1 MGIWWPAHDGFDSP
15 AIHASL
21 STRFLMSIYQT
32 TRLPN
37 GVTVASA
44 TLPHMTSV
52 SLGLWVGVG
61 GRHEPAELSG
71 ISHFIE
77 HMLFKGTA
85 RRSAEQISQSIE
97 GIGGTLNAFTGEDH
111 TCFYA
116 RVTHDRWKAV
126 ADVLA
131 DMFLHSRFDPADI
144 AKERNV
150 IKEELASYYDQ
161 PQQYVHELLNELQW
175 PDQPLGRSLTGSL
188 KTLNAMRR
196 AHFVDYMAKH
206 YVSGTTLICA
216 AGRIEHAELVE
227 VATKLTRR
235 CPPGPKPAFAPANHP
250 QTKPSIRLDTRKTE
264 QTQLALGLHTASRH
278 DPRRFALR
286 LLNTIVGETMSSR
299 LFVELRENRG
309 LAYDIQSSASA
320 FEDTG
325 DFVVSAG
332 LDADNLER
340 SLKLILRELRR
351 LTEEPVPAGELKRA
365 KDYVIGQMELSLES
379 TEHYM
384 MTLGEQLL
392 GFGRVIPQEDVVKR
406 LRAVRAS
413 DLRRTMSDF
422 LRPERMSLALVSP
435 LKDGRGMEK
444 ILARASA

>member
-1 MGIWWPAHDGFDSP
+1 MA
-15 AIHASL
+15 
-21 STRFLMSIYQT
+21 IYQT
-32 TRLPN
+32 TRLSN
-37 GVTVASA
+37 GVTVATT

-61 GRHEPAELSG
+61 GRNEPAELNG

-85 RRSAEQISQSIE
+85 RRSAEEISQSVE
-97 GIGGTLNAFTGEDH
+97 GIGGTLNAFTSEDH

-126 ADVLA
+126 ADVIA

-175 PDQPLGRSLTGSL
+175 PDQPLGRSLTGSV

-196 AHFVDYMAKH
+196 QHFVDYMARH
-206 YVSGTTLICA
+206 YVGDATLLCA

-227 VATKLTRR
+227 VAQRLTRR
-235 CPPGPKPAFAPANHP
+235 CRLGPKPAFAPATNP
-250 QTKPSIRLDTRKTE
+250 QTKPTVRLDTRKTE
-264 QTQLALGLHTASRH
+264 QTQLALGLRAASRH
-278 DPRRFALR
+278 DPRRFPLR
-286 LLNTIVGETMSSR
+286 LLNTLVGETMSSR

-309 LAYDIQSSASA
+309 LAYDIHSSTST

-332 LDADNLER
+332 LDAANLDKA
-340 SLKLILRELRR
+340 LKLILRELRR
-351 LTEEPVPAGELKRA
+351 LADEPVSPGELKRA

-379 TEHYM
+379 TENHM
-384 MTLGEQLL
+384 MSLGEQLL

-435 LKDGRGMEK
+435 LKDGRGIEG
-444 ILARASA
+444 ILAKATT

>member
-1 MGIWWPAHDGFDSP
+1 
-15 AIHASL
+15 
-21 STRFLMSIYQT
+21 MSIYQT

-44 TLPHMTSV
+44 SMPHMTSV
-52 SLGLWVGVG
+52 SLGLWIGVG
-61 GRHEPAELSG
+61 GRHEPAALGG

-77 HMLFKGTA
+77 HMLFKGTEH
-85 RRSAEQISQSIE
+85 RSAQEISQSVE
-97 GIGGTLNAFTGEDH
+97 GIGGSLNAFTSEDH

-131 DMFLHSRFDPADI
+131 DMLLHSRFDPADI

-175 PDQPLGRSLTGSL
+175 PDQPLGRSLTGSV
-188 KTLNAMRR
+188 KTLDAIRR
-196 AHFVDYMAKH
+196 AHFIDYMAKH
-206 YVSGTTLICA
+206 YVGEATLVCA

-227 VATKLTRR
+227 TARRLTRHCR
-235 CPPGPKPAFAPANHP
+235 RGAKPGFVPAVHP
-250 QTKPSIRLDTRKTE
+250 QTRPSLRLDTRQTE
-264 QTQLALGLHTASRH
+264 QSQLALGLRGVSRH

-286 LLNTIVGETMSSR
+286 LINALAGETMSSR
-299 LFVELRENRG
+299 LFVEIRENRG
-309 LAYDIQSSASA
+309 LAYDIHSSASS

-332 LDADNLER
+332 LDPDSLER
-340 SLKLILRELRR
+340 TLKLILRELRR
-351 LTEEPVPAGELKRA
+351 LAEEPVSVGELKRA
-365 KDYVIGQMELSLES
+365 KDYVVGQMELGLES
-379 TEHYM
+379 TENHM

-392 GFGRVIPQEDVVKR
+392 GFGRITESSVIAER

-413 DLRRTMSDF
+413 DIRRAMSD
-422 LRPERMSLALVSP
+422 LLKPEHLCLALISP
-435 LKDGRGMEK
+435 LKDGKALEK
-444 ILARASA
+444 VLARV